1 MTKVLII
8 EDEDLVAR
16 MYQKTLMFDGLDVEV
31 ANGGEDGI
39 KKTTELKPDLILLDI
54 MMPEPNGMQVL
65 DKLKENPETKD
76 IPVIILTNLSGKY
89 DADLA
94 RKKGA
99 VDFWIKKDSEPKEL
113 GKKIKEVLEN
123 SGTKSE

>member
-1 MTKVLII
+1 
-8 EDEDLVAR
+8 
-16 MYQKTLMFDGLDVEV
+16 MFDGLDVEV

-39 KKTTELKPDLILLDI
+39 KKTTELKPDLILLDV

-99 VDFWIKKDSEPKEL
+99 VDFWIKKDSEPKDL
-113 GKKIKEVLEN
+113 GKKIKEIVEKHKME
-123 SGTKSE
+123 SDQS